1 MNAKKILAHVWDY
14 IVLTFG
20 IVIYCLSWTSFLIPN
35 GIASGGGTGL
45 CTIIFFATGIP
56 VAVSFFILNAILLI
70 IGFLVLGKAFGF
82 KTIYVILLSTV
93 LFKVLPEYECL
104 VAYFDERLVVAVVGG
119 IVEAVGIGI
128 VLLRGGSSGGTDIA
142 AMVINKYWP
151 VSPGKVYL
159 YSDLFIIASVLLIPG
174 KTIEDMI
181 YGYATMVTFSLMIDA
196 ILLGRKSSV
205 QILVFS
211 SKYDEVADFI
221 MKNMDRGVTA
231 LYAQGWY
238 SQKDNKVLL
247 IVARKTQLHQITGAI
262 KSIDNKAFVSVS
274 TATSVYGE
282 GFEEIKTGLKLKN
295 NKQKQNDGIEKN
307 SMDND

>member
-1 MNAKKILAHVWDY
+1 MLSAKRIFSVLWDY
-14 IVLTFG
+14 TLVTVGTIL
-20 IVIYCLSWTSFLIPN
+20 YCMGWTSFLIPN

-45 CTIIFFATGIP
+45 CTIIYFATGIP
-56 VAVSFFILNAILLI
+56 VSYSFFVLNALLLI
-70 IGFLVLGKAFGF
+70 AGFLALGKGFGF

-93 LFKVLPEYECL
+93 LFKILPEYECL
-104 VAYFDERLVVAVVGG
+104 VAHFNERLVVAVVGG

-142 AMVINKYWP
+142 AMIVNKYWP

-181 YGYATMVTFSLMIDA
+181 YGYATMITFSFMIDEL
-196 ILLGRKSSV
+196 LLGRKSSV

-211 SKYDEVADFI
+211 TRYEDVADFI
-221 MKNMDRGVTA
+221 INEMDRGVTA
-231 LYAQGWY
+231 LYSRGWY
-238 SQKDNKVLL
+238 SKEDSKVLL
-247 IVARKTQLHQITGAI
+247 IVARKTQLHQIVSAI
-262 KSIDNKAFVSVS
+262 KRMDNKAFVSVS

-282 GFEEIKTGLKLKN
+282 GFEEMKTGIKIKPKSQKN
-295 NKQKQNDGIEKN
+295 G
-307 SMDND
+307 

>member
-1 MNAKKILAHVWDY
+1 MLSAKRIFSVLWDY
-14 IVLTFG
+14 TLVTVGTIL
-20 IVIYCLSWTSFLIPN
+20 YCMGWTSFLIPN

-45 CTIIFFATGIP
+45 CTIIYFATGIP
-56 VAVSFFILNAILLI
+56 VSYSFFVLNALLLI
-70 IGFLVLGKAFGF
+70 AGFMALGKGFGF

-93 LFKVLPEYECL
+93 LFKILPEYECL
-104 VAYFDERLVVAVVGG
+104 VAHFNERLVVAVVGG

-142 AMVINKYWP
+142 AMIVNKYWP

-181 YGYATMVTFSLMIDA
+181 YGYATMITFSFMIDEL
-196 ILLGRKSSV
+196 LLGRKSSV

-211 SKYDEVADFI
+211 TRYEDVADFI
-221 MKNMDRGVTA
+221 INEMDRGVTA
-231 LYAQGWY
+231 LYSRGWY
-238 SQKDNKVLL
+238 SKEDSKVLL
-247 IVARKTQLHQITGAI
+247 IVARKTQLHQIVSAI
-262 KSIDNKAFVSVS
+262 KRIDNKAFVSVS

-282 GFEEIKTGLKLKN
+282 GFEEMKTGIKIKPKSQKN
-295 NKQKQNDGIEKN
+295 G
-307 SMDND
+307 

>member
-1 MNAKKILAHVWDY
+1 MLSAKRIFSVLWDY
-14 IVLTFG
+14 TLVTVGTIL
-20 IVIYCLSWTSFLIPN
+20 YCMGWTSFLIPN

-45 CTIIFFATGIP
+45 CTIIYFATGIP
-56 VAVSFFILNAILLI
+56 VSYSFFVLNALLLI
-70 IGFLVLGKAFGF
+70 AGFMALGKGFGF

-93 LFKVLPEYECL
+93 LFKILPEYECL
-104 VAYFDERLVVAVVGG
+104 VAHFNERLVVAVVGG

-142 AMVINKYWP
+142 AMIVNKYWP

-181 YGYATMVTFSLMIDA
+181 YGYATMITFSFMIDEL
-196 ILLGRKSSV
+196 LLGRKSSV

-211 SKYDEVADFI
+211 TRYEDVADFI
-221 MKNMDRGVTA
+221 INEMDRGVTA
-231 LYAQGWY
+231 LYSRGWY
-238 SQKDNKVLL
+238 SKEDSKVLL
-247 IVARKTQLHQITGAI
+247 IVARKTQLHQIVSAI
-262 KSIDNKAFVSVS
+262 KRIDNKAFVSVS

-282 GFEEIKTGLKLKN
+282 GFEEMKTGIKIKPKSQKN
-295 NKQKQNDGIEKN
+295 D
-307 SMDND
+307 

>member
-1 MNAKKILAHVWDY
+1 MLSAKRIFSVLWDY
-14 IVLTFG
+14 TLVTVGTIL
-20 IVIYCLSWTSFLIPN
+20 YCMGWTSFLIPN

-45 CTIIFFATGIP
+45 CTIIYFATGIP
-56 VAVSFFILNAILLI
+56 VSYSFFVLNALLLI
-70 IGFLVLGKAFGF
+70 AGFLALGKGFGF

-93 LFKVLPEYECL
+93 LFKILPEYECL
-104 VAYFDERLVVAVVGG
+104 VAHFNERLVVAVVGG

-142 AMVINKYWP
+142 AMIVNKYWP

-181 YGYATMVTFSLMIDA
+181 YGYATMITFSFMIDEL
-196 ILLGRKSSV
+196 LLGRKSSV

-211 SKYDEVADFI
+211 TRYEDVADFI
-221 MKNMDRGVTA
+221 INEMDRGVTA
-231 LYAQGWY
+231 LYSRGWY
-238 SQKDNKVLL
+238 SKEDSKVLL
-247 IVARKTQLHQITGAI
+247 IVARKTQLHQIVSAI
-262 KSIDNKAFVSVS
+262 KRIDNKAFVSVS

-282 GFEEIKTGLKLKN
+282 GFEEMKTGIKIKPKSQKN
-295 NKQKQNDGIEKN
+295 G
-307 SMDND
+307 

>member
-1 MNAKKILAHVWDY
+1 MLSAKRIFPVLWDY
-14 IVLTFG
+14 TLVTVGTIL
-20 IVIYCLSWTSFLIPN
+20 YCMGWTSFLIPN

-45 CTIIFFATGIP
+45 CTIIYFATGIP
-56 VAVSFFILNAILLI
+56 VSYSFFVLNALLLI
-70 IGFLVLGKAFGF
+70 AGFLALGKGFGF

-93 LFKVLPEYECL
+93 LFKILPEYECL
-104 VAYFDERLVVAVVGG
+104 VAHFNERLVVAVVGG

-142 AMVINKYWP
+142 AMIVNKYWP

-181 YGYATMVTFSLMIDA
+181 YGYATMITFSFMIDEL
-196 ILLGRKSSV
+196 LLGRKSSV

-211 SKYDEVADFI
+211 TRYEDVADFI
-221 MKNMDRGVTA
+221 INEMDRGVTA
-231 LYAQGWY
+231 LYSRGWY
-238 SQKDNKVLL
+238 SKEDSKVLL
-247 IVARKTQLHQITGAI
+247 IVARKTQLHQIVSAI
-262 KSIDNKAFVSVS
+262 KRIDNKAFVSVS

-282 GFEEIKTGLKLKN
+282 GFEEMKTGIKIKPKSQKN
-295 NKQKQNDGIEKN
+295 G
-307 SMDND
+307 

>member
-1 MNAKKILAHVWDY
+1 MLSAKRIFSVLWDY
-14 IVLTFG
+14 TLVTVGTIL
-20 IVIYCLSWTSFLIPN
+20 YCMGWTSFLIPN

-45 CTIIFFATGIP
+45 CTIIYFATGIP
-56 VAVSFFILNAILLI
+56 VSYSFFVLNALLLI
-70 IGFLVLGKAFGF
+70 AGFLALGKGFGF

-93 LFKVLPEYECL
+93 LFKILPEYECL
-104 VAYFDERLVVAVVGG
+104 VAHFNERLVVAVVGG

-142 AMVINKYWP
+142 AMIVNKYWP

-181 YGYATMVTFSLMIDA
+181 YGYATMITFSFMIDEL
-196 ILLGRKSSV
+196 LLGRKSSV

-211 SKYDEVADFI
+211 TRYEDVADFI
-221 MKNMDRGVTA
+221 INEMDRGVTA
-231 LYAQGWY
+231 LYSKGWY
-238 SQKDNKVLL
+238 SKEDSKVLL
-247 IVARKTQLHQITGAI
+247 IVARKTQLHQIVSAI
-262 KSIDNKAFVSVS
+262 KRIDNKAFVSVS

-282 GFEEIKTGLKLKN
+282 GFEEMKTGIKIKPKSQKN
-295 NKQKQNDGIEKN
+295 G
-307 SMDND
+307 